1 MANQKGPGSLRDFRI
16 DQKSSAEVPAPTGR
30 QQVRTRQSSVH
41 EWGYADQEQE
51 SIKQLWPDFQ
61 NTTEVDLSKP
71 VKMANPR
78 SESSSEWTLQGTRTG
93 APLVIEGET
102 PLKSETPKMQP
113 WAVELAM
120 DERRMEAQGTVEFTN
135 SYQKQE
141 LLKIRTREYLQ
152 TLQEGFRQQVELFNE
167 SRRSATHAIHI
178 YKVSKAE
185 GDFMLF
191 RNGVKLVVSGQRAGK
206 IIFAFNQYLGQIFAP
221 SQAPVI
227 EVEAS
232 WGPFDQLFWSF
243 KGERIQVLDLLR
255 YFLTEFSKQSY
266 R

>member
-1 MANQKGPGSLRDFRI
+1 MAKDKGPGNLRDFRI
-16 DQKSSAEVPAPTGR
+16 DQKANAEPPAR
-30 QQVRTRQSSVH
+30 QQLRSRQSSVS
-41 EWGYADQEQE
+41 EWGYAPSEDESLKEIWPEWSKTQE
-51 SIKQLWPDFQ
+51 S
-61 NTTEVDLSKP
+61 EVDLSKP
-71 VKMANPR
+71 VRLSSPGR
-78 SESSSEWTLQGTRTG
+78 SEISQAR
-93 APLVIEGET
+93 APTPVKSFENPAIEGEI
-102 PLKSETPKMQP
+102 PLKSEGPRVQP
-113 WAVELAM
+113 WAVELAS
-120 DERRMEAQGTVEFTN
+120 DERRMEAQGTVDFTN

-141 LLKIRTREYLQ
+141 LLKIRTREYLM
-152 TLQEGFRQQVELFNE
+152 TLQECFRSHVELFNE
-167 SRRSATHAIHI
+167 SRRSPSHSVHI

-221 SQAPVI
+221 SQAPII
-227 EVEAS
+227 EIDAT

-243 KGERIQVLDLLR
+243 KGERVQVLDLVR